1 LAQDGESL
9 IEKYSKGISSV
20 NEILRTDRISQ
31 QIVLR
36 DMLTKIMR
44 IPSQPLFSPT
54 AGRTNSQLPPP
65 IMGGGGMRKTIS
77 VPNMKYFRTSLSS
90 DNLANAAAGGHL
102 AAGGHTMMR
111 MSDSFHEG
119 CTISGSN
126 NQLFMTASGGGRK
139 MRQSFGEEQMRGI
152 PTRGARGMT
161 TSKTMTTLHEE
172 CSGNNP
178 SSHTAAN
185 HSFDNKCIVENGD
198 NNAESTVI
206 TNRCDNSNP
215 IDQVRY

>member
-1 LAQDGESL
+1 MAQDGESL

-44 IPSQPLFSPT
+44 KPSHPLFSPT
-54 AGRTNSQLPPP
+54 AGRTNCQLPPP
-65 IMGGGGMRKTIS
+65 IIGGGGMRKTIS

-126 NQLFMTASGGGRK
+126 NQLLMTASGGGRK
-139 MRQSFGEEQMRGI
+139 MRQSFGEEPMRGI
-152 PTRGARGMT
+152 PARGARGMT

-178 SSHTAAN
+178 TSHTAAN
-185 HSFDNKCIVENGD
+185 HSFENGD
-198 NNAESTVI
+198 TNDESPVI

-215 IDQVRY
+215 IDQV